1 MNSATL
7 TDVASLTIK
16 FPRIMVVEIEAGDDD
31 VPLAARRRLA
41 VEEVEDQLLVGGEE
55 LETWRKRASHDEKD
69 VTWG

>member
-1 MNSATL
+1 M
-7 TDVASLTIK
+7 
-16 FPRIMVVEIEAGDDD
+16 VEIEAGDDD